1 MLQDDSKVLLH
12 KAHGPRWIV
21 GRVKFTRENFSRL
34 ASRLGRGTQLG
45 GNLIYGKCLQ
55 QEKRQKKQTLFTA
68 ASKNVT
74 HRGHRMIRQQKGH
87 SQRALLDQS
96 VKM

>member
-34 ASRLGRGTQLG
+34 ASRLGTQLG
-45 GNLIYGKCLQ
+45 GNLTYGKCL
-55 QEKRQKKQTLFTA
+55 ERRETIKET
-68 ASKNVT
+68 NVI
-74 HRGHRMIRQQKGH
+74 HGGQQKCNSRG
-87 SQRALLDQS
+87 APNDFLD
-96 VKM
+96 V